1 MTYYGAS
8 VIHLKTI
15 KPLQRKHIP
24 LYVKSFIDPELP
36 GTRISDDVPAAYPP
50 MVAVERNQAYL
61 QVSTR
66 DYAFVAEQ
74 HLSDLFQR
82 IAALRLQVNL
92 MQNSA
97 ISFKL
102 CVNDTDDRVDRL
114 ISQIEAAY
122 EVSVERGLE
131 LITIRHDRP
140 EVVRQL
146 TEGKTVVFEKR
157 IPETLQLICRK
168 T

>member
-15 KPLQRKHIP
+15 KPLQSKHIP
-24 LYVKSFIDPELP
+24 LYVKSFVDPELP

-50 MVAVERNQAYL
+50 MVAVERKQAYL
-61 QVSTR
+61 QISTR

-82 IAALRLQVNL
+82 IHSLRLQINL

-102 CVNDTDDRVDRL
+102 CVNDIDDKVDRL
-114 ISQIEAAY
+114 LQQIEDDY

-131 LITIRHDRP
+131 LITIRHDAP

-146 TEGKTVVFEKR
+146 TQDKAVLFEKR
-157 IPETLQLICRK
+157 IPETLQLICR
-168 T
+168 TL